1 MGREVVEG
9 WRRGE
14 GWGGVWDGL
23 LDVGEGGGDEGG
35 DEGGEEG
42 DRGVVLRA
50 RVRGDDVWGVERVVG
65 ALEGYERDELGGGE
79 LNGKGKGKGRV
90 RLDVVVEDMRAK
102 VDRPEE
108 GEEMTVMAGWDGV
121 GFRDDV
127 W

>member
-14 GWGGVWDGL
+14 GWGGVWEGL
-23 LDVGEGGGDEGG
+23 VDVGVGNGVGGGDGDGNGEG
-35 DEGGEEG
+35 G

-50 RVRGDDVWGVERVVG
+50 RVRGDDVWGVERVVE
-65 ALEGYERDELGGGE
+65 ALEGYEVDELQGGE
-79 LNGKGKGKGRV
+79 GKGKGNGRV
-90 RLDVVVEDMRAK
+90 RLEVVVEDMK
-102 VDRPEE
+102 VKVERPER

-121 GFRDDV
+121 GFGQDF